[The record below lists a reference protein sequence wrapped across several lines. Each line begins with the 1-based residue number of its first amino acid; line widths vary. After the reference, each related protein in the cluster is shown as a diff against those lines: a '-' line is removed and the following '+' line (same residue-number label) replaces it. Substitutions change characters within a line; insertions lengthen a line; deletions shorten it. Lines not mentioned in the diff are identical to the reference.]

1 MLHCL
6 KIAYYYNATLNLQ
19 GQPHKIKQNKKEKIG
34 NFLKVLGWGIMPKPN
49 PNFVISLSVTI
60 TILLSST

>member
-1 MLHCL
+1 MPHYL

-34 NFLKVLGWGIMPKPN
+34 NLLRVLGWGIMPKPN
-49 PNFVISLSVTI
+49 PNFFIGLNVTI